1 MTHWKNQVI
10 DLGVIQA
17 GKAKTI
23 IFKATNSIPLIKEI
37 NPYCGCTA
45 PSYDRNKK
53 ELKVTYSNGKIPN
66 QVQGPQSITKRI
78 DVVYEDDSVDV
89 LTIKAIR
96 VR

>member
-1 MTHWKNQVI
+1 MSHWKSKVI

-17 GKAKTI
+17 GMAKTVV
-23 IFKATNSIPLIKEI
+23 FKATNTIPLIKEI
-37 NPYCGCTA
+37 NAYCGCTS
-45 PSYDRNKK
+45 PSYDKNKK
-53 ELKVTYSNGKIPN
+53 ELKVVYNNSKIPN

-96 VR
+96 IR